1 MESRRAERERG
12 DGPGTLSVTEDVGV
26 VVVVV
31 RAGEECFLAAQAA
44 HREERAIE
52 AGALHSRRIE
62 PSS

>member
-1 MESRRAERERG
+1 MERRAERERG
-12 DGPGTLSVTEDVGV
+12 DGPGTFSVTEDGV
-26 VVVVV
+26 VVP
-31 RAGEECFLAAQAA
+31 AGEEECFLAAQAA

>member
-1 MESRRAERERG
+1 MERRRAERERG
-12 DGPGTLSVTEDVGV
+12 DGPGTFSVTEDGV

-31 RAGEECFLAAQAA
+31 PVGEECFLAAQAA